1 MIYQFSD
8 DSFIELCNVLAAK
21 DNNLKWIIESYGYP
35 PMWRRAESFETLLL
49 IILEQQVSLASAKAT
64 YKKLED
70 FIGLITPKKL
80 LALTDSELKT
90 CYFSRQK
97 ITYARHLATNI
108 EQKKLKLS
116 SLRLLPDDAVR
127 SALIQIKGIGN
138 WTADVYL
145 MFALQRCDCFPKGD
159 IALQKAMREL
169 KGLDKNIPIEK
180 IVQLAE
186 EWAPYKTIG
195 AYLLWHYYLSK
206 RGDVQL

>member
-1 MIYQFSD
+1 MICQFNN
-8 DSFIELCNVLAAK
+8 DSFIDLCDVLAK
-21 DNNLKWIIESYGYP
+21 RDNNLKWIIDKYGYP
-35 PMWRRAESFETLLL
+35 PMWKRDESFETLLL
-49 IILEQQVSLASAKAT
+49 IILEQQVSLASARAA

-80 LALTDSELKT
+80 LALTDVELKN

-97 ITYARHLATNI
+97 IAYTRHLATNI
-108 EQKKLKLS
+108 EKGKLNLS

-127 SALIQIKGIGN
+127 ATLMTIKGIGN
-138 WTADVYL
+138 WTAEVYM
-145 MFALQRCDCFPKGD
+145 MFALQRSNCFPKGD

-169 KGLDKNIPIEK
+169 KGLDKNVPIEQ
-180 IVQLAE
+180 IVQLEE

-195 AYLLWHYYLSK
+195 AFLLWHFYLSK